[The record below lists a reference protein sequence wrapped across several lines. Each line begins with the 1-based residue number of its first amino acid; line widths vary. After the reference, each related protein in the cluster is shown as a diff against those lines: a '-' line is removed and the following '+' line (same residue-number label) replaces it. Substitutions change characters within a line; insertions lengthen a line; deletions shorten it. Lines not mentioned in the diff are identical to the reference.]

1 MQTVTRKGA
10 DTETEISAEPGALV
24 AGLTVVQPVVTVD
37 GLEGCA
43 PQADA
48 GEAPAAIARASD
60 EERGSELDERILAGL
75 LHA

>member
-10 DTETEISAEPGALV
+10 GAETGISTEPGALV

-43 PQADA
+43 WQADA
-48 GEAPAAIARASD
+48 GEAPAAVARASD
-60 EERGSELDERILAGL
+60 EERRSELDERILAGL